1 MTLRSP
7 KRILSPVM
15 MFWFGV
21 LLAVTS
27 RTMLAQQRALGD
39 VAAFDRARILT
50 AADRYLNEPPVT
62 ITAFPAPRS
71 AGGIHEF
78 FSEGDYWWPD
88 STSSDGP
95 YVQRDGQTNPDNFV
109 KHREVMIQFSRTVST
124 LAAAYRVTQDEKYAA
139 CAVQHLKSWFVD
151 DATKMFPHLK
161 YAQAIKGRVTGR
173 GIGIIDTIHLIE
185 VARSVEA
192 LAGSKLLSE
201 VDGKAIKNWFAEY
214 LLWLTTHQYGIDER
228 ETKNNHATWWVT
240 QVAAFAHLVGDS
252 EQLAYCRDR
261 FKTVIL
267 PGQMAVDG
275 SFPLEVSRTKPY
287 NYSIFNLEGMTT
299 ICTIL
304 STPEDDLWAFALEDG
319 RGVRKAMEFLFPYLK
334 DKSKWPFPKDV
345 MYFEFYPARQ
355 PCLVLAGIAYGEQR
369 YIELWKTLE
378 ADPTNPE
385 VQRNLAIRQPVL
397 WVDEDQNFR
406 KRRTE

>member
-1 MTLRSP
+1 
-7 KRILSPVM
+7 M
-15 MFWFGV
+15 MSHRHRRVIGLV
-21 LLAVTS
+21 LLCIGGLLLASS
-27 RTMLAQQRALGD
+27 RTPSAQQSAMVD

-50 AADRYLNEPPVT
+50 VAEQCLREPPVT

-71 AGGIHEF
+71 AGGVHEF

-88 STSSDGP
+88 PANPDGP
-95 YVQRDGQTNPDNFV
+95 YVQRDGQTNPDNFI

-124 LAAAYRVTQDEKYAA
+124 LAAAYKVTRKEQYAEH
-139 CAVQHLKSWFVD
+139 AVRHLKAWFVD
-151 DATKMFPHLK
+151 GPTKMFPHLQ

-192 LAGSKLLSE
+192 LAGSQSLSE
-201 VDGKAIKNWFAEY
+201 EDGKAIRNWFAEY
-214 LLWLTTHQYGIDER
+214 LLWMTTHQYGIDER

-240 QVAAFAHLVGDS
+240 QVAAFAHLVGDT
-252 EQLAYCRDR
+252 EQLAFCRNR

-267 PGQMAVDG
+267 PGQMGVDG

-287 NYSIFNLEGMTT
+287 SYSIFNLEGMTT
-299 ICTIL
+299 ICRIL
-304 STPEDDLWAFALEDG
+304 STPDDDLWSFTLEDG

-355 PCLVLAGIAYGEQR
+355 PSLLFAGIAYREPR

-397 WVDEDQNFR
+397 WVDEDWNSR

>member
-1 MTLRSP
+1 
-7 KRILSPVM
+7 M
-15 MFWFGV
+15 MSHRHHRVIGLV
-21 LLAVTS
+21 LLCIGGLLLASS
-27 RTMLAQQRALGD
+27 RTPSAQQSAMVD

-50 AADRYLNEPPVT
+50 AAEQCLREPPMT
-62 ITAFPAPRS
+62 ITVFPAPRS
-71 AGGIHEF
+71 AGGVHEF

-88 STSSDGP
+88 PANPDGP
-95 YVQRDGQTNPDNFV
+95 YVQRDGQTNPDNFI

-124 LAAAYRVTQDEKYAA
+124 LAAAYKVTRKEQYAEH
-139 CAVQHLKSWFVD
+139 AVRHLKAWFVD
-151 DATKMFPHLK
+151 GPTKMFPHLQ

-192 LAGSKLLSE
+192 LAGSQSLSE
-201 VDGKAIKNWFAEY
+201 EDGKAIRNWFAEY
-214 LLWLTTHQYGIDER
+214 LLWMITHQYGIDER

-240 QVAAFAHLVGDS
+240 QVAAFAHLVGDT
-252 EQLAYCRDR
+252 EQLAFCRNR

-267 PGQMAVDG
+267 PGQMGVDG

-299 ICTIL
+299 ICRIL
-304 STPEDDLWAFALEDG
+304 STPDDDLWSFTLEDG

-355 PCLVLAGIAYGEQR
+355 PSLLFAGIAYREPR

-397 WVDEDQNFR
+397 WVDEDWNSR

>member
-1 MTLRSP
+1 MSHRHHRVIGL
-7 KRILSPVM
+7 
-15 MFWFGV
+15 V
-21 LLAVTS
+21 LLCIGGLLLASS
-27 RTMLAQQRALGD
+27 RTASAQQSAMVD

-50 AADRYLNEPPVT
+50 AAEQCLREPPVT
-62 ITAFPAPRS
+62 ITVFPALRS
-71 AGGIHEF
+71 AGGVHEF

-88 STSSDGP
+88 PANPDGP
-95 YVQRDGQTNPDNFV
+95 YVQRDGQTNPDNFI
-109 KHREVMIQFSRTVST
+109 KHREVMIQFSRAVST
-124 LAAAYRVTQDEKYAA
+124 LAAAYKVTRKEQYAEH
-139 CAVQHLKSWFVD
+139 AVKHLKAWFVD
-151 DATKMFPHLK
+151 GPTKMFPHLQ

-185 VARSVEA
+185 VARSVQA
-192 LAGSKLLSE
+192 LAGAASLSE
-201 VDGKAIKNWFAEY
+201 QDATAIRNWFAEY
-214 LLWLTTHQYGIDER
+214 LLWMTTHQYGIDER

-240 QVAAFAHLVGDS
+240 QVAAFAHLVGDK
-252 EQLAYCRDR
+252 EQLAYCRNR
-261 FKTVIL
+261 FKTVLL

-299 ICTIL
+299 ICRIL
-304 STPEDDLWAFALEDG
+304 STPDDDLWSFTLDDG
-319 RGVRKAMEFLFPYLK
+319 RGVQKAMQFLFPYLK

-355 PCLVLAGIAYGEQR
+355 PCLLLAGIEYREPE

-385 VQRNLAIRQPVL
+385 VQRNLALRQPVL
-397 WVDEDQNFR
+397 WVD
-406 KRRTE
+406 